1 MKKRFSLLGNVLH
14 MARFLS
20 SYVKVSFEILLA
32 KIKNLPDSYFYFQKI
47 EIFAFKMI
55 QVLFRLDLKI
65 FRLPSP
71 DHWFA
76 SRVNRSGFFFILV
89 KVNLVPRILP
99 LFDRSFFAGRV
110 TFIRDFCCNR

>member
-1 MKKRFSLLGNVLH
+1 

-20 SYVKVSFEILLA
+20 PYVKVSFEILLA

-65 FRLPSP
+65 
-71 DHWFA
+71 
-76 SRVNRSGFFFILV
+76 
-89 KVNLVPRILP
+89 
-99 LFDRSFFAGRV
+99 
-110 TFIRDFCCNR
+110 CE